1 MARTAYWVID
11 LASYAAPTNAQIA
24 AGQRTG
30 GVAAA
35 WAGSEAFAATS
46 GSGTIIEATAASG
59 LIAGAEY
66 RLSWTIYDDAAADYP
81 ASAPQHYVWAG
92 QLILDWTGEV
102 SMQPSP
108 PGYFTKLYLTSAGQ
122 LVGKTTSPD
131 AGDRRVA
138 LVAGALVAV

>member
-1 MARTAYWVID
+1 VARTAYWVID

-46 GSGTIIEATAASG
+46 GSGTITEATAASG
-59 LIAGAEY
+59 LSAGVEY
-66 RLSWTIYDDAAADYP
+66 RLSWTILDDAAGDYP

-92 QLILDWTGEV
+92 QIVISSDGGLTMHTG
-102 SMQPSP
+102 PAA
-108 PGYFTKLYLTSAGQ
+108 GDAKLYLTNAGE
-122 LVGKTTSPD
+122 LAAKPSPG
-131 AGDRRVA
+131 AGDRRVV
-138 LVAGALVAV
+138 LEAGALVAH